1 MIPGIGVI
9 GATAIEA
16 TVTDP
21 AGFRSGRDLAA
32 WIGVNS
38 GHGAVP
44 HAISFEIL
52 VKWEFAVHSRE
63 QRQIS
68 SKEAHTWH
76 VQT

>member
-21 AGFRSGRDLAA
+21 AVFRLGRDFAA

-44 HAISFEIL
+44 NSTSVEML
-52 VKWEFAVHSRE
+52 VKWGVAVHSQE
-63 QRQIS
+63 
-68 SKEAHTWH
+68 
-76 VQT
+76 